1 VAIGGI
7 DPGELKNL
15 IVTRPRMGYMLQ
27 LDREEIVFFERQ
39 SALLFKKEGQEKNT
53 SRPAHDYPAEPGWP
67 LNREFNADTKKDIY
81 LCQVKHGEKV
91 KTTDNQIISRI
102 NGYGRGRVF
111 TPDHFK
117 DLGSRNASNQ
127 T

>member
-39 SALLFKKEGQEKNT
+39 SALLFKKEGQETNT
-53 SRPAHDYPAEPGWP
+53 ARPAPHYPSEMYRHSV
-67 LNREFNADTKKDIY
+67 LNGI
-81 LCQVKHGEKV
+81 
-91 KTTDNQIISRI
+91 
-102 NGYGRGRVF
+102 
-111 TPDHFK
+111 
-117 DLGSRNASNQ
+117 
-127 T
+127 